1 MIGGL
6 EIDWRQRYGPW
17 AVVAGASTGI
27 GASFSE
33 QLAARGLNLVMI
45 ALTGTGL
52 TQQAARLEQRHGIAT
67 LCLEMDLANAAAVAR
82 LPDLIARRQVGL
94 LVYVAC
100 HSVIG
105 EYLQISLADKLKMVD
120 VNVRGPLLLIDALA
134 PAMQRRGHGGILLMS
149 SLSGFQGSAM
159 VATYAATKAFNT
171 VLAEGLWSE
180 LQEDGVDV
188 LALVAGATHTP
199 TFDALT
205 PRHRQKTVYPM
216 QPDAV
221 VREALQQLGRRPTH
235 IAGRLNR
242 VVNWVLRRI
251 LSRRNAIRFI
261 SHNTKRVYRDEHGR
275 TD

>member
-1 MIGGL
+1 MRIKGKITHQGWL
-6 EIDWRQRYGPW
+6 DRYGPW

-27 GASFSE
+27 GAGFSE
-33 QLAARGLNLVMI
+33 QLAAKGLNLIMI
-45 ALTGTGL
+45 ALTGTRL
-52 TQQAARLEQRHGIAT
+52 AQQAAALEQRFGIET
-67 LCLEMDLANAAAVAR
+67 LCLEMDLADPESIAR
-82 LPDLIARRQVGL
+82 LREHLPQREVGL

-105 EYLQISLADKLKMVD
+105 EFLQVSLADKLKMVD
-120 VNVRGPLLLIDALA
+120 VNVRAPLLFIDELA
-134 PAMQRRGHGGILLMS
+134 PAMQRRGRGGILLMS

-205 PRHRQKTVYPM
+205 PEHRQKSVYPM

-221 VREALQQLGRRPTH
+221 VGEALQQLGHRPTH
-235 IAGRLNR
+235 IAGGLNR

-261 SHNTKRVYRDEHGR
+261 SHNTKRVYRN
-275 TD
+275 